1 MRRAVLLLAVMATA
15 LLLAAGSLLPRAV
28 FRVQDELEQA
38 SPQPVTDQQLSLDL
52 VNPEEGYWSRLKA
65 VGSGAYSANYLA
77 PEYMTTSAEEAEKIS
92 WALMEAYQDY
102 IPNYQNYSA
111 LGAFNSSIAWNSL
124 DGTTFRI
131 WNAVYI
137 ENSTDGYVSILVDD
151 ETGLPLS
158 IYCSYEMEEE
168 QAAGIFVQNTLLSLS
183 QTLLQPFREYTEA
196 AGCTDASLNRY
207 PMLES
212 HEGGNAVIFNLEYGG
227 EQPAEVMIWVS
238 EILYGNFSWSVNVCV
253 GTEVAVSEVMDR

>member
-1 MRRAVLLLAVMATA
+1 MRRAVLLLAVTATA

-38 SPQPVTDQQLSLDL
+38 SPQPVTDQRLSLDL

-65 VGSGAYSANYLA
+65 VGSAAYSANYLS
-77 PEYMTTSAEEAEKIS
+77 PEYMTTSMEQIEKTA

-102 IPNYQNYSA
+102 IPYYQNYSA
-111 LGAFNSSIAWNSL
+111 LGDFNSSIAWNGL
-124 DGTTFRI
+124 DGTTFRV

-137 ENSTDGYVSILVDD
+137 ENSTDGYVSILLDD

-168 QAAGIFVQNTLLSLS
+168 YLSGIFTQNTLLSLS
-183 QTLLQPFREYTEA
+183 QTLLQPFQECAET

-207 PMLES
+207 PVLEA
-212 HEGGNAVIFNLEYGG
+212 HEGGNGVIFDLEYGG
-227 EQPAEVMIWVS
+227 EQPAEVMVWVS
-238 EILYGNFSWSVNVCV
+238 EILYGSFSWSVNVCV
-253 GTEVAVSEVMDR
+253 GTEVAVSETVDR